1 MDILPFV
8 TKYWEIIK
16 ADVLV
21 FDNGS
26 DDGSIE
32 YLSKLPYVTLRHFDS
47 DGQNDVIQKQVKE
60 QAYLEFKDKY
70 DIIIISDMDEVFYC
84 RDFEASAERFLS

>member
-1 MDILPFV
+1 MKTLWITLCKNEMDILPFV

-26 DDGSIE
+26 DDG
-32 YLSKLPYVTLRHFDS
+32 
-47 DGQNDVIQKQVKE
+47 
-60 QAYLEFKDKY
+60 
-70 DIIIISDMDEVFYC
+70 
-84 RDFEASAERFLS
+84 